1 MVSTDVAELWVYLIT
16 VFSDLFLYVGISVS
30 LLQRNRTSRMYFKEF
45 AHPTAGAVK
54 SETCRKG
61 QQTETPRQELMMQSG
76 ERISS
81 SSGKTQF
88 CS

>member
-45 AHPTAGAVK
+45 AQRSRGLVSLKTWW
-54 SETCRKG
+54 KG
-61 QQTETPRQELMMQSG
+61 QQAETSAV
-76 ERISS
+76 S
-81 SSGKTQF
+81 
-88 CS
+88 

>member
-45 AHPTAGAVK
+45 AHPTAGLVSLKHVGRPAA
-54 SETCRKG
+54 ETL
-61 QQTETPRQELMMQSG
+61 RQS
-76 ERISS
+76 
-81 SSGKTQF
+81 
-88 CS
+88 

>member
-45 AHPTAGAVK
+45 AHSTVGAGK

-61 QQTETPRQELMMQSG
+61 QQAQTPCQELMLQSG

>member
-45 AHPTAGAVK
+45 AHPPVVAGK
-54 SETCRKG
+54 SETCSKG
-61 QQTETPRQELMMQSG
+61 QQAETPLQELMLQSG

-81 SSGKTQF
+81 SSGKSQF